1 MFFEDEDENEDEK
14 EVFPRPQPTWQ
25 SLCYYTGM
33 TNTAFISRNLTGI
46 DPVALKADL
55 VQANDKFNWIDG
67 VLVATFMAS
76 FLGLVCLLAN

>member
-1 MFFEDEDENEDEK
+1 
-14 EVFPRPQPTWQ
+14 
-25 SLCYYTGM
+25 M
-33 TNTAFISRNLTGI
+33 TNTAFIARNLSGV

-55 VQANDKFNWIDG
+55 VKPDDKFNWIDG